1 MIRKSSE
8 VKKLLEEHGGFI
20 VKNYPLVSLIC
31 DNGRKYQVARNTFD
45 ALHRSGFVKAKII
58 EQANGYRFLAYA
70 PK

>member
-8 VKKLLEEHGGFI
+8 VKSLLESNGGFI
-20 VKNYPLVSLIC
+20 VRNYPLVSLIC
-31 DNGRKYQVARNTFD
+31 DNGRSYRVARNAFD
-45 ALHRSGFVKAKII
+45 ALHRSGFIKAKVI